1 MKNNYSITC
10 LFDLDGTLL
19 CSTNAIVSTFYH
31 SFNQINYKFKGN
43 DEDIKSLIGYPLET
57 MYKKLGIKDNLID
70 KFVLEYK
77 KRYKT
82 ISKNQTSLLP
92 NALKS
97 IKLANTFARVSI
109 VTTKTRQATIPLLK
123 HLKIDQYFEYIIGR
137 EDVINPKPHSEPILK
152 VLDLMNIKDKKNIWM
167 IGDTILDIKSA
178 NSSKIN
184 SIGLLCG
191 YGKKEE
197 LEKLTPYIAK
207 DSLEAIKMIK
217 NSL

>member
-1 MKNNYSITC
+1 
-10 LFDLDGTLL
+10 
-19 CSTNAIVSTFYH
+19 
-31 SFNQINYKFKGN
+31 
-43 DEDIKSLIGYPLET
+43 
-57 MYKKLGIKDNLID
+57 
-70 KFVLEYK
+70 
-77 KRYKT
+77 
-82 ISKNQTSLLP
+82 
-92 NALKS
+92 
-97 IKLANTFARVSI
+97 
-109 VTTKTRQATIPLLK
+109 
-123 HLKIDQYFEYIIGR
+123 
-137 EDVINPKPHSEPILK
+137 
-152 VLDLMNIKDKKNIWM
+152 MNIKDKKNIWM

>member
-1 MKNNYSITC
+1 
-10 LFDLDGTLL
+10 
-19 CSTNAIVSTFYH
+19 
-31 SFNQINYKFKGN
+31 
-43 DEDIKSLIGYPLET
+43 